1 MARAARLSAL
11 FGVQFRDL
19 LFESLARACGMMG
32 RKRVKV
38 ALKFSDTLFT
48 LVGCEG
54 IVGHA
59 RSVTGPLKSV
69 EKRWAYMSILPYGR
83 FVVRSGHI

>member
-1 MARAARLSAL
+1 MLNP
-11 FGVQFRDL
+11 VT
-19 LFESLARACGMMG
+19 RACGMMG
-32 RKRVKV
+32 RQRGKV
-38 ALKFSDTLFT
+38 APKFSDTLFT

-59 RSVTGPLKSV
+59 RSVTGSLESV
-69 EKRWAYMSILPYGR
+69 EKRWACISTLPYGR